1 MSKYF
6 IIYGDKTN
14 LDYNLYIT
22 SRPVKP
28 STEMQYEEI
37 EIPGGETLY
46 REKYYKDIE
55 ITIPFNFASKSP
67 NAWENEFRNIKRW
80 LNSKAE
86 TIKFSDDLEAFYKV
100 KKVKIDTPERV
111 IKKVGKFNVIF
122 TCSPY
127 VYFTD
132 GACERNLTN
141 NLYNDNYI
149 AQPIY
154 RVVGEGLLKLNVNSK
169 EVTINV
175 GQELIINT
183 ELGLCFRNGISSNIS
198 LKGNYNDLFLKEGDN
213 TFSWNGNFKIYITP
227 NWRCKS

>member
-14 LDYNLYIT
+14 LDFNLYIT
-22 SRPVKP
+22 KRPTKP
-28 STEMQYEEI
+28 STEMEYEEVNI
-37 EIPGGETLY
+37 VGGETLY

-67 NAWENEFRNIKRW
+67 NVWENEFRNIKKW
-80 LNSKAE
+80 LNVKAE
-86 TIKFSDDLEAFYKV
+86 ILKFSDDLDMYYKV
-100 KKVKIDTPERV
+100 KKVKIDSSERNV
-111 IKKVGKFNVIF
+111 KKVGKFNAIF

-127 VYFTD
+127 VYLVD
-132 GACERNLTN
+132 GKNERNLTN
-141 NLYNDNYI
+141 YIYNDGYI

-154 RVVGEGLLKLNVNSK
+154 RITGEGFLKLNVNGE
-169 EVTINV
+169 EVQINV

-183 ELGLCFRNGISSNIS
+183 ELGLCFRNGISSNVS
-198 LKGNYNDLFLKEGDN
+198 LKGNYKDLFLKEGDN

-227 NWRCKS
+227 NWRCLS